1 MAKKTVVGEDGKQ
14 YTVKEKKPF
23 YKRWWFWLIVVILV
37 FWGFGSM
44 GGSSDSSSSGTSSNS
59 SSKKSGYQIKK
70 NTGKATTLNAG
81 SFKVGDD
88 INPGRYTVKA
98 ASGSG
103 NFTNSSGSINVI
115 LGQTADSSGGQVD
128 SYTVTLK
135 KGEHIKLDGI
145 QSTSFTPTP
154 SKADFKTNLG
164 AGQWI
169 VGQNI
174 KPGRYDIT
182 ATEGSGNLTNGSGSI
197 NEILGT
203 KADKSEGQVTKVT
216 ANLHNG
222 EVLSSDLEGIKLTPK
237 K

>member
-44 GGSSDSSSSGTSSNS
+44 GGGSDSSDSG
-59 SSKKSGYQIKK
+59 SKKSSTYQVKK
-70 NTGKATTLNAG
+70 NTGKATTLNTG
-81 SFKVGDD
+81 SFKVGTD
-88 INPGRYTVKA
+88 IQPGRYTVKA
-98 ASGSG
+98 TSGSG
-103 NFTNSSGSINVI
+103 NFTNKSGSINVI
-115 LGQTADSSGGQVD
+115 LGETPDNSGGQVD

-145 QSTSFTPTP
+145 ESTSFKPTP
-154 SKADFKTNLG
+154 SKADYKTNLG

-169 VGQNI
+169 VGQDI
-174 KPGRYDIT
+174 KAGRYEIT
-182 ATEGSGNLTNGSGSI
+182 ATQGSGNLQNGSGSI
-197 NEILGT
+197 NEVLGT
-203 KADKSEGQVTKVT
+203 KADKSEDQVTKVT
-216 ANLHNG
+216 ATLHNG
-222 EVLSSDLEGIKLTPK
+222 EVISSDLEGIKLTPK